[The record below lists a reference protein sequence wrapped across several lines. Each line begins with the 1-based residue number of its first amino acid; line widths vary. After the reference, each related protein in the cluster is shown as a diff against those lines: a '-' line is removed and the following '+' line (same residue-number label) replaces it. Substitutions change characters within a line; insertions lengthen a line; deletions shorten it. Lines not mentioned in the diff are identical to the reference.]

1 MKLTKYKLGDVAK
14 VEISGVDKKTKDGE
28 IPVKLCNFTDV
39 YYNWSITKDMEDSFM
54 VASANANEIHRFSLK
69 KGQVAF
75 TKDSE
80 TRDDIGIPAYIAEDF
95 DNVILGYHCALI
107 TPDESKVLGAYI
119 NVFMHTSL
127 IQKYF
132 ANNASGSGQRYSLSV
147 ETMERMPLFLPS
159 LEEQKRIADLFTNLN
174 RKIALNRQINTNLE
188 ALARQLYDYWFV
200 QFDFPD
206 ANGKPYKSS
215 GGKMTYNEKL
225 KRHIPEGWEVKKLK
239 DCIEHINTGLN
250 PRDNF
255 VFGGDIR
262 YITVKNLTT
271 DGVVDFSNCD
281 YINEEAR
288 IKVHRRSQ
296 IEVGDILYAS
306 ICPLGR
312 TYLITSY
319 PKDWDINESV
329 FSIRPNKKIISSE
342 YLDLMLKDDYYIRKL
357 TQSSTGSIFQGI
369 RIHELETTYI
379 LVPKI
384 EVINDFSKSVFPL
397 ISHKSKMVAEI
408 SSLTRQRDELLPLLM
423 NGQVSVE

>member
-1 MKLTKYKLGDVAK
+1 MTQLKKYKLRDLLIIKNGCDHKALKEGEYPVYGSGGIMRYVDHFLYDK
-14 VEISGVDKKTKDGE
+14 PSILLPRKGSISNIQYCDTPFWTVDTTYYTVVNEKIANPYYLYRYLTLLDLSAIVTGTGL
-28 IPVKLCNFTDV
+28 PSMTFDS
-39 YYNWSITKDMEDSFM
+39 YYNIDVE
-54 VASANANEIHRFSLK
+54 L
-69 KGQVAF
+69 
-75 TKDSE
+75 
-80 TRDDIGIPAYIAEDF
+80 
-95 DNVILGYHCALI
+95 
-107 TPDESKVLGAYI
+107 PDLD
-119 NVFMHTSL
+119 T
-127 IQKYF
+127 
-132 ANNASGSGQRYSLSV
+132 QR
-147 ETMERMPLFLPS
+147 
-159 LEEQKRIADLFTNLN
+159 RIASVLSNLD

-188 ALARQLYDYWFV
+188 ELARQLYDYWFV

-206 ANGKPYKSS
+206 ANGNPYKSS

-225 KRHIPEGWEVKKLK
+225 KRHIPDGWEVKKLK

-384 EVINDFSKSVFPL
+384 EVINDFSKSVYPL

-423 NGQVSVE
+423 NGQVTVK